1 MLCFS
6 CVAIYNPVQGN
17 MEDEKDNWQ
26 VYINTVPIV
35 IDLPWFGE
43 YQDRLA
49 SYAYLTCKDAE
60 KNGLLTL
67 ARGWYDYNCVDLV
80 KTWNSENGG
89 WNKDRVSEPNKNG
102 SRDYGF
108 CQLNSEYHSA
118 FIFDY
123 ANGKRGYSNEF
134 SNPIKQF
141 DYCLWVWLDASKR
154 GIMPRYGYYKRF
166 ERDKGITFGDGAGT
180 ENTKYA
186 KLKHNKAEVANDKY
200 VEDEFKKC
208 EKIGYTKMDFIQI
221 DTYSGELH
229 DTLDIPSG
237 EVVKIY
243 KCTKKELQ
251 SVENAQ

>member
-1 MLCFS
+1 
-6 CVAIYNPVQGN
+6 
-17 MEDEKDNWQ
+17 
-26 VYINTVPIV
+26 
-35 IDLPWFGE
+35 
-43 YQDRLA
+43 
-49 SYAYLTCKDAE
+49 
-60 KNGLLTL
+60 
-67 ARGWYDYNCVDLV
+67 
-80 KTWNSENGG
+80 
-89 WNKDRVSEPNKNG
+89 
-102 SRDYGF
+102 
-108 CQLNSEYHSA
+108 
-118 FIFDY
+118 
-123 ANGKRGYSNEF
+123 
-134 SNPIKQF
+134 
-141 DYCLWVWLDASKR
+141 VWLDASKR

-166 ERDKGITFGDGAGT
+166 ERDRGISFGDGAGT

-186 KLKHNKAEVANDKY
+186 KPKHNKAEVANDKY